1 MSFRIKGLDPA
12 PFASFY
18 GLVEEQL
25 ALRGVQRHIV
35 DAEYA
40 YPDRIELKDAVPG
53 ETVLLLNYVHQ
64 PAPTPFR
71 AAHAIYV
78 REHATLA
85 YDHIGEVPDVLRRR
99 LLSLRAFDA
108 EGMMLD
114 ADVVDGSEIERCIAR
129 LFSDHAVAY
138 LHAHFAKR
146 GCYAAL
152 IERAR

>member
-12 PFASFY
+12 PFAPLY
-18 GLVEEQL
+18 GLAEDEL
-25 ALRGVQRHIV
+25 AARGVQRHIV
-35 DAEYA
+35 DAAGA

-53 ETVLLLNYVHQ
+53 QTVLLLNYVHQ

-71 AAHAIYV
+71 ASHAIYV
-78 REHATLA
+78 RENTTMA
-85 YDHIGEVPDVLRRR
+85 YDRVDEVPDVLRRR
-99 LLSLRAFDA
+99 LLSLRAFDG

-114 ADVVDGSEIERCIAR
+114 ADVAEGAEIERCIVR
-129 LFSDHAVAY
+129 LFSQHNIAY

-152 IERAR
+152 IERV